1 MTIRWALTR
10 LASLL
15 AALACGV
22 LASPAVRAE
31 NHALILWIG
40 QYSDPNANLPGID
53 LDAMRARQIALAM
66 GIPAANIIEK
76 KNQQLTLKGMSDAI
90 AELTNRIKAGDKVIV
105 YYSGHGFQ
113 NTNTLTGGKKCSEGL
128 VAQDMKGYVDS
139 QLEIDLARLG
149 AKASQVVM
157 LNDSCFSGGA
167 SEKRLPG
174 SGRKLVKKSWGSLL
188 ERGVAALTPGSAAAA
203 SPGPAAAASPGPAV
217 ASAASY
223 RCGDAVNKS
232 ALAKTFEVVQRQ
244 GANVLYVAAARDNEV
259 SYASAEGSLATEAWA
274 ACLADPTTDTDR
286 SGSISGEELRVC
298 AQRHVDG
305 NGQQVNQH
313 ISLTGSPQLS
323 VSFAPVDS
331 RPAAAAL
338 SAPDVL
344 RDLSAGSDRSY
355 VVKLLPAKS
364 TVRIGQDFLEFSV
377 ETNREGYLYIFQVG
391 SDGKTFN
398 LLFPNKVDTDNKVA
412 AGTQRLPRA
421 SWALRS
427 AGPAGTNNLM
437 ALVSSTP
444 KDFNGQMDA
453 RGTFASAPATPSGAK
468 ALVVVA
474 TGAAAG
480 GNGRYGTS
488 AVVPIVE
495 AP

>member
-1 MTIRWALTR
+1 MKFRWASTR
-10 LASLL
+10 LATMS
-15 AALACGV
+15 AALACSV

-53 LDAMRARQIALAM
+53 LDAKRARQIALAM

-76 KNQQLTLKGMSDAI
+76 QNQQLTLKGMSDAI
-90 AELTNRIKAGDKVIV
+90 AEVTNRIKAGDKVIV

-113 NTNTLTGGKKCSEGL
+113 NINAVTGGKKCSEGL

-139 QLEIDLARLG
+139 QLEVDLARLG

-174 SGRKLVKKSWGSLL
+174 SGRRLVKKSWGSLL
-188 ERGVAALTPGSAAAA
+188 ERGVAALTPGSA
-203 SPGPAAAASPGPAV
+203 
-217 ASAASY
+217 SAASQGSAADY

-232 ALAKTFEVVQRQ
+232 VLAKTFEVVQRQ

-338 SAPDVL
+338 SAPHVL
-344 RDLSAGSDRSY
+344 RDLSAGSDKSY

-377 ETNREGYLYIFQVG
+377 ETNRGGYLYVFQVG
-391 SDGKTFN
+391 SDGNTFN
-398 LLFPNKVDTDNKVA
+398 LLFPNKVDTDNKVS

>member
-1 MTIRWALTR
+1 MKIRWASTR
-10 LASLL
+10 LATMS
-15 AALACGV
+15 AALACSV
-22 LASPAVRAE
+22 FASPAVRAE

-53 LDAMRARQIALAM
+53 LDAKRARQIAIAM

-90 AELTNRIKAGDKVIV
+90 AEVTNRIKAGDKVIV

-113 NTNTLTGGKKCSEGL
+113 NTNTVVGGKKCSEGL

-139 QLEIDLARLG
+139 QLEVDLARLG

-188 ERGVAALTPGSAAAA
+188 ERGVAALTPGSASAV
-203 SPGPAAAASPGPAV
+203 SPG
-217 ASAASY
+217 SAATSSADY

-232 ALAKTFEVVQRQ
+232 VLAKTFEVVQRQ

-259 SYASAEGSLATEAWA
+259 SYASPEGSLATEAWA

-323 VSFAPVDS
+323 ISFAPVDA

-338 SAPDVL
+338 SAPNVL
-344 RDLSAGSDRSY
+344 RDLSAGSDKSY

-377 ETNREGYLYIFQVG
+377 ETNREGYLYVFQVG

-412 AGTQRLPRA
+412 AGTQHLPRA

-444 KDFNGQMDA
+444 KDFNSQMDGS
-453 RGTFASAPATPSGAK
+453 GTFASAPATPSGAK